1 MVPAHRLVTHT
12 NHLSPIRV
20 RHSDF
25 RLIKG
30 EGEAEGAGE
39 AEAEAEVE
47 AEAEAEYSQ

>member
-1 MVPAHRLVTHT
+1 MVTPSHY
-12 NHLSPIRV
+12 LSPIRV

-30 EGEAEGAGE
+30 EGEGAGE